1 MDKKVFADT
10 KKRIYRYVAEHRL
23 RDAFGYAR
31 SLSQGMMNWE
41 LSRELAQAEENYR
54 MMLSYASRG
63 ADDPGRPDMVATIGN
78 TILELTDRLERENLV
93 AAEPTLY
100 YNTLRYERMQ
110 SCDSIESLLDGY
122 VKLLS
127 DGSIFNVV
135 SSGSSTSDDRRVM
148 LDREALERR
157 IFNRIWVTHPLSAS
171 DEEALA
177 TVLADERVP
186 EYAKE
191 LFGWGLA
198 LGGLQ
203 YFDSRRVG
211 LLLGLYS
218 GKMMRASGVGLIG
231 ACLILNAFPS
241 RRLSRRVGLQ
251 LEALRD
257 SPDWGKDLR
266 MVNMELVKTI
276 DTDRITAKIR
286 DEVVPGMMKLKPEI
300 DKKLKINIEEIDPAE
315 VEENPEWQEML
326 HNSGLADK
334 LKEMSEIQQEGG
346 DVMMGTFSHLKSFP
360 FFNEVANWFLPFH
373 SDYSA
378 FSDNGSQADTRTV
391 ADIIAG
397 APFLCDSDKYS
408 FMLSLDH
415 VPSDQRKLMLQQF
428 KMHGDQLAEIRAASL
443 TVVSDDRRA
452 IINKQIQNL
461 FRFFRLFR
469 RKGEMPNP
477 FARGVNLA
485 ASGILAPDLRDAEA
499 LSLIAEFYFSHGY
512 YEQAL
517 SSFCLLGQLAVPGA
531 DVYQKMGYASQK
543 LGDFSA
549 ATDYY
554 ERAEMLD
561 SGSDWTLRRLARC
574 YMALHRPEEALKR
587 LRILDHRKPDNAATA
602 LNIGR
607 CLVELGRY
615 DEAVAAYFKSEYL
628 DSRSTKALRPLAWCL
643 LLTGDLAQSRKYYE
657 RILKE
662 TEPTGDDYLNMGH
675 LSLAEGKFQEAM
687 NFYSLNIAS
696 RGADNATGSSR
707 QEAVDGFIKDM
718 RDDAKYLKRIGVDP
732 ELVPLLTDS
741 ILYNE
746 NL

>member
-10 KKRIYRYVAEHRL
+10 KKRIHRYVAEHRL

-31 SLSQGMMNWE
+31 SLSEGMMNWE
-41 LSRELAQAEENYR
+41 LSHELAGTEENYR

-63 ADDPGRPDMVATIGN
+63 ADDPGRSEMVASLGN
-78 TILELTDRLERENLV
+78 TIIELTDRLERENLV
-93 AAEPTLY
+93 ASEPTLY

-110 SCDSIESLLDGY
+110 TGDTIEGLLDRY
-122 VKLLS
+122 VKSLA

-135 SSGSSTSDDRRVM
+135 STGNSTAEGRRAI
-148 LDREALERR
+148 LDRESLERR

-171 DEEALA
+171 DEEAIS
-177 TVLADERVP
+177 TVFADERVP

-191 LFGWGLA
+191 LFGWALV
-198 LGGLQ
+198 LGGLH

-211 LLLGLYS
+211 LLLELYTA
-218 GKMMRASGVGLIG
+218 KTMRASGVGLIG
-231 ACLILNAFPS
+231 ACLILNAFPT
-241 RRLSRRVGLQ
+241 RKLSRRVDLQ

-257 SPDWGKDLR
+257 TPDWSKNLR

-300 DKKLKINIEEIDPAE
+300 DKKLKLNIEDLDPAE
-315 VEENPEWQEML
+315 VEENPAWQEML

-373 SDYSA
+373 ADYSA
-378 FSDNGSQADTRTV
+378 FYDNGSQTDTRTV
-391 ADIIAG
+391 AEIISG

-408 FMLSLDH
+408 FILSLDH
-415 VPSDQRKLMLQQF
+415 VPADQRRLMLQQF
-428 KMHGDQLAEIRAASL
+428 QMHGDQLAEIRAASL
-443 TVVSDDRRA
+443 TVAADDRRSV
-452 IINKQIQNL
+452 INKQIQNL

-477 FARGVNLA
+477 FATGVNLA
-485 ASGILAPDLRDAEA
+485 ASGILAPDLRDAES

-517 SSFCLLGQLAVPGA
+517 SSFGLLGSLMVPGA
-531 DVYQKMGYASQK
+531 EVYQKMGYASQK
-543 LGDFSA
+543 LGDFAHA
-549 ATDYY
+549 AEYY

-561 SGSDWTLRRLARC
+561 AASDWTLRRLARC

-587 LRILDHRKPDNAATA
+587 LMILERRKPDNASIA

-607 CLVELGRY
+607 CLVELERY
-615 DEAVAAYFKSEYL
+615 EEAVAAYFKSEYL

-643 LLTGDLAQSRKYYE
+643 LLTGDFAQSRKYYE
-657 RILKE
+657 RVL
-662 TEPTGDDYLNMGH
+662 TDTTPTGDDYLNMGH
-675 LSLAEGKFQEAM
+675 LSLAEGKFKEAM
-687 NFYSLNIAS
+687 NFYSLNISA
-696 RGADNATGSSR
+696 RGAENATGSAR

-718 RDDAKYLKRIGVDP
+718 RDDAKFLKRIGVDP

>member
-1 MDKKVFADT
+1 MDKKVFSET
-10 KKRIYRYVAEHRL
+10 KKRIHRYVAEHRL

-31 SLSQGMMNWE
+31 SLSQGMMNWD
-41 LSRELAQAEENYR
+41 LSRELSEAEENYR

-63 ADDPGRPDMVATIGN
+63 ADDPGRSDMVATLGN
-78 TILELTDRLERENLV
+78 TILELTDRLERENL
-93 AAEPTLY
+93 AASEPTLY
-100 YNTLRYERMQ
+100 FNTLRYERMQ
-110 SCDSIESLLDGY
+110 SADSIGGLLDRY
-122 VKLLS
+122 VKSLAH
-127 DGSIFNVV
+127 GSIFNVV
-135 SSGSSTSDDRRVM
+135 SGGNSTGEGLIAM
-148 LDREALERR
+148 QEREALERR
-157 IFNRIWVTHPLSAS
+157 LFNRIWVTYPLSVS

-177 TVLADERVP
+177 MVFADESVP

-191 LFGWGLA
+191 LFGWALA

-211 LLLGLYS
+211 LLLGLYA
-218 GKMMRASGVGLIG
+218 GKKTRSSGVGLIG
-231 ACLILNAFPS
+231 ACLVLNAFPT
-241 RRLSRRVGLQ
+241 RKLSRKVGLQ
-251 LEALRD
+251 LDALRD
-257 SPDWGKDLR
+257 TADWTKDLR

-286 DEVVPGMMKLKPEI
+286 DEVVPGMMKLRPEI
-300 DKKLKINIEEIDPAE
+300 DKKLKQNIEDLDPSE
-315 VEENPEWQEML
+315 MEENPVWQDML

-373 SDYSA
+373 ADYSA
-378 FSDNGSQADTRTV
+378 FSGGVTQADTREV
-391 ADIIAG
+391 ADIIAA

-415 VPSDQRKLMLQQF
+415 VPADQRKMMLQQF
-428 KMHGDQLAEIRAASL
+428 QMHGDQLAEISAAAL
-443 TVVSDDRRA
+443 TVAADDRRSV
-452 IINKQIQNL
+452 INKQIQNL

-477 FARGVNLA
+477 FASGVNLA
-485 ASGILAPDLRDAEA
+485 ASGILASDLHDAEA

-517 SSFCLLGQLAVPGA
+517 NSFGLLGELTVPGA
-531 DVYQKMGYASQK
+531 EVYQKMGYASQK
-543 LGDFSA
+543 LGDYAGA
-549 ATDYY
+549 AGYY

-561 SGSDWTLRRLARC
+561 AGSDWTLRRLARC
-574 YMALHRPEEALKR
+574 YMSLHRPEEALKR
-587 LRILDHRKPDNAATA
+587 LRILERKKPESAAIA

-607 CLVELGRY
+607 CLVELERY

-628 DSRSTKALRPLAWCL
+628 DSGSTKALRPLAWCL
-643 LLTGDLAQSRKYYE
+643 LLTGDFAQSRKYYE
-657 RILKE
+657 RVLSE
-662 TEPTGDDYLNMGH
+662 TTPTGDDYLNMGH

-687 NFYSLNIAS
+687 NFYSLNISS
-696 RGADNATGSSR
+696 RGAENATGSAR

-718 RDDAKYLKRIGVDP
+718 RDDARYLQRIGVDP